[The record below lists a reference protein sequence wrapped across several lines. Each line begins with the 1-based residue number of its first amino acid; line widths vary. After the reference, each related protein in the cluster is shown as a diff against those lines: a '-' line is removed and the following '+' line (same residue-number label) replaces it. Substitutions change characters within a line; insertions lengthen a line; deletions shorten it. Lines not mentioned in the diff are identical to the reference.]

1 LAFPGL
7 INAHDHLE
15 FALYPRLGRG
25 GYGNFLEWA
34 EDIHQSYASEIACHR
49 RVPKSVRLWW
59 GGIRN
64 LLCGVTTVCHHNP
77 FEPEIFSTDF
87 VVRVLMDYG
96 WAHSLPLDPAAAKKR
111 PKRKGQPFLIH
122 LAEGTDEQSANEIF
136 ELDRVGALDEDTV
149 IIHGLGLGTKGSA
162 LLRSA
167 RAGLVW
173 CPSSNQFLFGRSM
186 SPDEIREFPRVALGS
201 DSPLTA
207 RGDLLDEI
215 RYAHEELHTPAA
227 ELYKY
232 VTRSTASLLRLTR
245 GEGRL
250 QAGGVADL
258 MVVRDMGLS
267 PADTLTSLSFRDV
280 EVVLVRGRV
289 QLVSEEMRCRLP
301 QSAYEGLQPLSVEGT
316 VRWIRAPL
324 DRLFSETSVHLNGP
338 LYLGGKRVLLGS

>member
-1 LAFPGL
+1 
-7 INAHDHLE
+7 
-15 FALYPRLGRG
+15 
-25 GYGNFLEWA
+25 LEWA
-34 EDIHQSYASEIACHR
+34 EDIHQSHASEIACHR
-49 RVPKSVRLWW
+49 RVPKPVRLWW

-64 LLCGVTTVCHHNP
+64 LLCGVSTVCHHNP
-77 FEPEIFSTDF
+77 FEPEIFSDDF
-87 VVRVLMDYG
+87 VVRVLMDYS
-96 WAHSLPLDPAAAKKR
+96 WAHSLPLDLAAAKKR
-111 PKRKGQPFLIH
+111 KKTSKRQPFLIH

-136 ELDRVGALDEDTV
+136 ELDRAGALDENTV
-149 IIHGLGLGTKGSA
+149 IIHGLGLGAKGGA
-162 LLRSA
+162 LLRAA
-167 RAGLVW
+167 RAGLIW

-250 QAGGVADL
+250 RAGGVADL

-267 PADTLTSLSFRDV
+267 PADTLTRLSFREV

-289 QLVSEEMRCRLP
+289 QLASEEMRRRLP
-301 QSAYEGLQPLSVEGT
+301 QSAYEGLQPLSIEGT
-316 VRWIRAPL
+316 IRWIRAPL
-324 DRLFSETSVHLNGP
+324 DRLFPETSAHLNGP
-338 LYLGGKRVLLGS
+338 LFLGGKRVLHGS